1 MDLYLKNLLDQK
13 AEALKGSRSIL
24 ETAEKEKRA
33 LSADEQVKYDDI
45 FSEVENLSKTAEK
58 HKRQLEL
65 EKEMMANEQRGADA
79 AKAMSAGKET
89 TAEDREM
96 AAFRSF
102 LLTGNAVR
110 AVNDSTELRAKQ
122 ADNNLE
128 GGYLI
133 APEQFVMNLIK
144 DIDNDVF
151 IRGLA
156 TTYQI
161 NGAAS
166 LGAPSLDTDVSDPD
180 WTTEIATRKEETDMR
195 IGKRNLKPTLLTKRV
210 KVSKQLLRQA
220 SAFESIVM
228 DRLRYK
234 FSTAQE
240 NNFLNGNGNLKPLGV
255 MTASTQG
262 ISTNQDVSTG
272 NSTTAIGAD
281 NLREVFYSLKSGYAA
296 RGTWVFSR
304 KAVKQ
309 ISQLKD
315 GNGQYLWQEGI
326 RAGDPATIQGRPV
339 LVSEYMPDTFTTGQ
353 YVGIFGDFSYYWI
366 ADSLTM
372 QMQALNE
379 LYAETGQIGYIGE
392 MMLDGMPV
400 LENAFARVKL
410 A

>member
-1 MDLYLKNLLDQK
+1 
-13 AEALKGSRSIL
+13 
-24 ETAEKEKRA
+24 
-33 LSADEQVKYDDI
+33 
-45 FSEVENLSKTAEK
+45 
-58 HKRQLEL
+58 
-65 EKEMMANEQRGADA
+65 MMATEQRGADA
-79 AKAMSAGKET
+79 ERAMAAGKQT
-89 TAEDREM
+89 TAEEREA

-110 AVNDSTELRAKQ
+110 AVNDSPELRAKQ

-144 DIDNDVF
+144 DLDNDVF

-156 TTYQI
+156 TTYQV

-166 LGAPSLDTDVSDPD
+166 LGAPSLDADVSDPE
-180 WTTEIATRKEETDMR
+180 WTAEIGTRPEETSLR
-195 IGKRNLKPTLLTKRV
+195 LGKRVLKPTLLTKRV

-220 SAFESIVM
+220 AGFENIVL

-234 FSTAQE
+234 FGIAQE
-240 NNFLNGNGNLKPLGV
+240 NNHINGNGANQPLGV
-255 MTASTQG
+255 MTASTEG
-262 ISTNQDVSTG
+262 ISTARDVSTG

-281 NLREVFYSLKSGYAA
+281 NLLEVFYSLKTGYAE
-296 RGTWVFSR
+296 RGTWLFSR
-304 KAVKQ
+304 KAIKQ
-309 ISQLKD
+309 ISKLKD
-315 GNGQYLWQEGI
+315 GNGQYLWQPGL
-326 RAGDPATIQGRPV
+326 RAGDPNTLHGRPV
-339 LVSEYMPDTFTTGQ
+339 LISEYMPDTFTTGQ

-379 LYAETGQIGYIGE
+379 LYAENGQVGYIAE
-392 MMLDGMPV
+392 MMSDGMPV
-400 LENAFARVKL
+400 LENAFSRVKL